1 MSLQQELTNMNQGK
15 FSSVYL
21 LIGSEQY
28 LADLFIKSL
37 KQAILTEEDDEM
49 NFIRFDMEQ
58 TPVSMAIEEANTIP
72 FFGDQRVV
80 QIENPYF
87 LTGERN
93 KSSVEHQTDLLL
105 DYLLSPMES
114 TILVISATYD
124 KLDSRKKLVKELKK
138 RATVVSVEPLAEHD
152 LKNFVR
158 QSVESHDYEMT
169 PEAMETLLYLCQ
181 MQLSRVMSELDKL
194 MLYAY
199 DTKKITK
206 PMVESLV
213 AKSLEQ
219 NIFEMVDYVMKKQTD
234 KSLRLHQEL
243 LLQGEDTIK
252 ITAILLQH
260 IRLLIQVK
268 IMVNMGYQKSNM
280 ADVLKIHPY
289 RVQLAMQQV
298 RSYEMKLLGQLYDSL
313 AENDWLTKT
322 GQMDKELLFELF
334 ILKYS
339 ATT

>member
-1 MSLQQELTNMNQGK
+1 MTLQQELTKISKGQLAP
-15 FSSVYL
+15 VYL
-21 LIGSEQY
+21 LVGSEQY
-28 LADLFIKSL
+28 LADLFMNTL
-37 KQAILTEEDDEM
+37 KEAVLTEIDDEM

-58 TPVSMAIEEANTIP
+58 APLSLAIEEANTIP

-80 QIENPYF
+80 QMDNPYF

-93 KSSVEHQTDLLL
+93 KASIEHNTDLLV
-105 DYLLSPMES
+105 DYLQSPMES
-114 TILVISATYD
+114 TILVICATYE
-124 KLDSRKKLVKELKK
+124 KLDSRKKIVKELKK
-138 RATVVSVEPLAEHD
+138 QATLISIEPLKEQE
-152 LKNFVR
+152 LRNYVR
-158 QSVESHDYEMT
+158 QSVEGRDYDIT
-169 PEAMETLLYLCQ
+169 PEALDNLLYLCQ
-181 MQLSRVMSELDKL
+181 MQLARIMSELDKI
-194 MLYAY
+194 MLYAMA
-199 DTKKITK
+199 TKKITK
-206 PMVESLV
+206 PIVESLV

-219 NIFEMVDYVMKKQTD
+219 NIFEMVDYVMKKQPE

-268 IMVNMGYQKSNM
+268 IMLGMGYQKSNM

-298 RSYEMKLLGQLYDSL
+298 KSYNLKLLGQLYDSL
-313 AENDWLTKT
+313 AQNDWLTKT

-339 ATT
+339 AS